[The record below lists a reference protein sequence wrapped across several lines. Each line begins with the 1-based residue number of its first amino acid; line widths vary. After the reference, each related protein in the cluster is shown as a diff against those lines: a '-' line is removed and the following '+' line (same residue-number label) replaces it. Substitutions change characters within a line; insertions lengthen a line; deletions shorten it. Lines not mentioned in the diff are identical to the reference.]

1 MATQR
6 QTLTVQLAHAKIRIA
21 ELEQQLANALTPQA
35 ATQTPARVA
44 FLARPRATKPSAYQ
58 LACAVA
64 KAAAMAGG
72 IVTRVS
78 H

>member
-6 QTLTVQLAHAKIRIA
+6 QTLTVQLAHAKIRIS
-21 ELEQQLANALTPQA
+21 ELEQQLADATAPKV
-35 ATQTPARVA
+35 ATQTPARIA
-44 FLARPRATKPSAYQ
+44 YMARPRSTEPSAFQ
-58 LACAVA
+58 LACAAA